1 MGKPEYSRNNRKRAY
16 KALWIIPLHIKH
28 PGVAVPVE
36 NLQVSQ
42 QFSPSY
48 KKENVYGRMDPI
60 ATYAHTAR
68 TMRINFSCQA
78 HHYFDGMDG
87 VIDNIQTIN
96 EITQMLYPAYE
107 KVGHPGVSGVGIS
120 GFAGSQALLKAPP
133 FFRIKYGQYFGS
145 YSHTGED
152 TGEGLTGFITGFS
165 HGLGKLA
172 RNMAYG
178 GQGPEDTIRALPR
191 EVKVGFS
198 FEVIHDKS
206 VGWTSVG
213 DKSVFSE
220 DGYGPN
226 FPYNTGVV
234 SKGSTGSKKTSPK
247 RPAGTSPEPKDP
259 PKPAGGTTP
268 KVKTKATTP
277 PKPPAAGAKARVK
290 VASAKSALKRFN
302 LGSGVA

>member
-1 MGKPEYSRNNRKRAY
+1 MSTPEYSRNARKTAY

-28 PGVAVPVE
+28 PGIAIPVE
-36 NLQVSQ
+36 NLEVSQ

-60 ATYAHTAR
+60 ATYAHTSR

-78 HHYFDGMDG
+78 HHYFDDMDG

-96 EITQMLYPAYE
+96 EVTQMLYPAYE
-107 KVGHPGVSGVGIS
+107 KVGEQGKIDG
-120 GFAGSQALLKAPP
+120 QALLKAPP

-145 YSHTGED
+145 YSSTGED
-152 TGEGLTGFITGFS
+152 TGDGLTGFITGFS

-178 GQGPEDTIRALPR
+178 GLGPKSTIRALPR
-191 EVKVGFS
+191 EIKVGFS

-234 SKGSTGSKKTSPK
+234 SKGSAGSKKDGPGV
-247 RPAGTSPEPKDP
+247 PAGKAPEPKGTG
-259 PKPAGGTTP
+259 KAAGGTTP
-268 KVKTKATTP
+268 KVATDQLVAPLSKTA
-277 PKPPAAGAKARVK
+277 AKARLK
-290 VASAKSALKRFN
+290 SKSTRSALEISK
-302 LGSGVA
+302 

>member
-1 MGKPEYSRNNRKRAY
+1 MDKPEYSRNNRKKAY

-48 KKENVYGRMDPI
+48 KKEDVYGRMDPI
-60 ATYAHTAR
+60 ATYKHTSR

-96 EITQMLYPAYE
+96 EITQMLYPAYQKE
-107 KVGHPGVSGVGIS
+107 GEQGIM
-120 GFAGSQALLKAPP
+120 GGQALLKAPP

-165 HGLGKLA
+165 HGLGKVA

-191 EVKVGFS
+191 EIKVGFS
-198 FEVIHDKS
+198 FEVIHDKF

-213 DKSVFSE
+213 AKSVFSE

-234 SKGSTGSKKTSPK
+234 SKGSTGFKDPGAT
-247 RPAGTSPEPKDP
+247 RVAGGKPEPEGTGNAAGDDP
-259 PKPAGGTTP
+259 PEVRAKPTIVTA
-268 KVKTKATTP
+268 KA
-277 PKPPAAGAKARVK
+277 ADAKARVK
-290 VASAKSALKRFN
+290 STNAKSALERLN
-302 LGSGVA
+302 LGSRSA